1 VCGLLIT
8 TVSDVVAPSSAVTS
22 SGFGLHDM
30 ILGPDGTPIVLA
42 GVDSGAVCPVPI
54 CRQPLTNGQRVMAI
68 VPGAM
73 AGSQFQHVGA
83 AHGQP
88 IITCGWKCAL
98 WAVARLAESL
108 GVRLDIQAKATEL
121 RPESVNGGSVVGST
135 QEQR

>member
-1 VCGLLIT
+1 
-8 TVSDVVAPSSAVTS
+8 
-22 SGFGLHDM
+22 M

-73 AGSQFQHVGA
+73 AGSQFQHIGA

-108 GVRLDIQAKATEL
+108 GVRLDIQAKASPIVGLDGCGTIAGG
-121 RPESVNGGSVVGST
+121 NGNVVGST